1 MDNNINITREA
12 YMSDDCSV
20 KSKIII
26 YNEDISLTLKSVDH
40 ILINRSSQTRLDFNV
55 FYKGNIINTFYET
68 YSFEE
73 DESADN
79 ANIINITMDS
89 DDDETFKGA
98 KIALVNWQ
106 DRFGTTLSA
115 LSRIAIFGIGNN
127 LVEVY
132 QKFVITYY
140 NNENI
145 VIDIYTFFKEA

>member
-1 MDNNINITREA
+1 MND

-40 ILINRSSQTRLDFNV
+40 ILMSRSSQTKLNFNV
-55 FYKGNIINTFYET
+55 FYKGRIINTFYET

-79 ANIINITMDS
+79 ANVINITMDS

-98 KIALVNWQ
+98 KIALINWQ
-106 DRFGTTLSA
+106 DTFGTTLSG
-115 LSRIAIFGIGNN
+115 LNRIAIFGNNLN

-132 QKFVITYY
+132 QKLVITYY
-140 NNENI
+140 NNEHI
-145 VIDIYTFFKEA
+145 LIDIYTFFKEA